1 MLVREVPAADQ
12 GDPAF
17 EPCVG
22 VLPHEAQRVV
32 PGAGGVDG
40 VHVALEPRDVRREV
54 RGAER
59 RPELLHDLT
68 ARLLEGPLKGAA
80 ALMAEGPVL
89 ADHRDL
95 PVLQRLVHPPAERV
109 SGLASRPAGGDD
121 IRAPPALGQV
131 FSGDGGGQRRDL
143 LALDV

>member
-22 VLPHEAQRVV
+22 VLTHEAQRVV
-32 PGAGGVDG
+32 PGASGVDG
-40 VHVALEPRDVRREV
+40 VHVALEPRDVRGEV

-80 ALMAEGPVL
+80 TLVAEGPVL
-89 ADHRDL
+89 
-95 PVLQRLVHPPAERV
+95 E
-109 SGLASRPAGGDD
+109 AGGQVVQKLW
-121 IRAPPALGQV
+121 PP
-131 FSGDGGGQRRDL
+131 F
-143 LALDV
+143 